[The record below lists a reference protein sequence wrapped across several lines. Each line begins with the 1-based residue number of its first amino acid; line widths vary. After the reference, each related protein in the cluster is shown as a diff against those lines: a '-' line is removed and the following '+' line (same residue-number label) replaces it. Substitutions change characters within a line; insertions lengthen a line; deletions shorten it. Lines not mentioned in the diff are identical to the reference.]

1 MWGVPLTQDAHA
13 HLHALA
19 LWHETKSEL
28 PIAVDERALAATDLS
43 YEGRRLA
50 DTELLTPP
58 TTHDESLG
66 HLYRPHSAPPHRR
79 LMWSLMPDAHHSM
92 RALALASPTTLRLP

>member
-19 LWHETKSEL
+19 LWHETKSAL
-28 PIAVDERALAATDLS
+28 PIAVDERALSATDVS
-43 YEGRRLA
+43 YEGRHLA

-58 TTHDESLG
+58 QHTTKAWNTCTG
-66 HLYRPHSAPPHRR
+66 RTTPPLHRR
-79 LMWSLMPDAHHSM
+79 LMWSLTPDAYHSM
-92 RALALASPTTLRLP
+92 RALALTSTAALRLP